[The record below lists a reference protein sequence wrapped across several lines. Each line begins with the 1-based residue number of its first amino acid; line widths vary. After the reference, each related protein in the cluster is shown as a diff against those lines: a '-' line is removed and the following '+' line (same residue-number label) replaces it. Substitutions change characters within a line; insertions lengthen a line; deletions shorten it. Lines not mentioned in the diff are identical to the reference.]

1 MASPC
6 ITTEEFIRVFVGTW
20 NVAGRSPLGSLAVDL
35 DEWLNL
41 KDVAEIYVLGFQEIV
56 PLNTGTVIG
65 IEDATSSTQWTALIS
80 ETLNNKKF
88 TWMNIPSH
96 IYNQMV
102 ATPTR
107 NHHHH
112 YSHHCHKSHEKAI
125 NTADVLNGS
134 NDYVRIVSRKMV
146 GLFISV
152 WVKRELLRKY
162 YVSEARVCA
171 VGCGVMGYLG
181 NKGSVSVSFRI
192 EGTSFCFI
200 VAHLASG
207 ERKGDEARRNYQVS
221 KILQRTVFAHQ
232 AGDEFHHPKA
242 IFGHELFIDDALTR
256 ELINKQDW
264 RALKSFDQL
273 KQEQGEDGVF
283 QGWREGDIE
292 FAPTYKY
299 SSSNSN
305 HYSGSLP
312 SRTGEKQ
319 RTPAWCDRIM
329 WYGKGI
335 KQLSYCRSESKFSDH
350 RPVSAMFS
358 AQIEVVRYTN
368 SVNAARAS
376 VSSDNQNPSNH
387 HHQQAHPSPSFKLPS
402 LGMTRPLEKLSH
414 PLQVETEELFLT
426 VLDAAPRI

>member
-1 MASPC
+1 
-6 ITTEEFIRVFVGTW
+6 
-20 NVAGRSPLGSLAVDL
+20 
-35 DEWLNL
+35 
-41 KDVAEIYVLGFQEIV
+41 
-56 PLNTGTVIG
+56 
-65 IEDATSSTQWTALIS
+65 
-80 ETLNNKKF
+80 
-88 TWMNIPSH
+88 
-96 IYNQMV
+96 
-102 ATPTR
+102 
-107 NHHHH
+107 
-112 YSHHCHKSHEKAI
+112 
-125 NTADVLNGS
+125 
-134 NDYVRIVSRKMV
+134 MV

-221 KILQRTVFAHQ
+221 KILQRTAFAHQ
-232 AGDEFHHPKA
+232 GGDEFHHPKA
-242 IFGHELFIDDALTR
+242 IFGHDRIFWFGDLNYRLFIDDALAR

-299 SSSNSN
+299 SSSNGN

-319 RTPAWCDRIM
+319 RTPAW
-329 WYGKGI
+329 Y
-335 KQLSYCRSESKFSDH
+335 
-350 RPVSAMFS
+350 V
-358 AQIEVVRYTN
+358 
-368 SVNAARAS
+368 
-376 VSSDNQNPSNH
+376 
-387 HHQQAHPSPSFKLPS
+387 
-402 LGMTRPLEKLSH
+402 
-414 PLQVETEELFLT
+414 
-426 VLDAAPRI
+426 